1 MISLAAVLVVAA
13 PPKTGLV
20 TPAWRAVKPLVH
32 APQAVQPAR
41 VRRVGVVDDAIL
53 KRERAHAG
61 PFAPEGLPVRADDRL
76 AEGVAGTLLTGPRPQ
91 ILLAEV
97 VRDGP
102 RFPFLLGV
110 RHPEVEV
117 EVAAVGGRPRE
128 CPAHPLLVSL
138 ELGER
143 GPRHRAERDVV
154 VGEVDD
160 GAVETVGDRRAGRAP
175 GSVVGTE

>member
-20 TPAWRAVKPLVH
+20 APAWRAVKPLVH

-41 VRRVGVVDDAIL
+41 VRRVGVVDDATL

-97 VRDGP
+97 VRDGSC
-102 RFPFLLGV
+102 FPLLLGV

-117 EVAAVGGRPRE
+117 EIAAIGGRPGE
-128 CPAHPLLVSL
+128 APSHPPL
-138 ELGER
+138 ERLDLR
-143 GPRHRAERDVV
+143 QRSPRHRIQRDVV
-154 VGEVDD
+154 VGEVDG
-160 GAVETVGDRRAGRAP
+160 GAVE
-175 GSVVGTE
+175 